1 MSDNLDK
8 RRFIDDTHETAEWL
22 RGQNSAPQTFDPGDP
37 SDAMA
42 EFFRIQVTQ
51 LAIDADKI
59 TIYRDLN
66 PQRQLECFIAGALTG
81 LVGVAFASIKTEG
94 NDAMMEYIT
103 SVLPFARLQAEN
115 IRDPDGAVLA
125 NHHDATRPDR
135 KQP

>member
-1 MSDNLDK
+1 MSDA
-8 RRFIDDTHETAEWL
+8 AEL
-22 RGQNSAPQTFDPGDP
+22 QPFDPGDE

-51 LAIDADKI
+51 LAIGADKI

-94 NDAMMEYIT
+94 NDAMMEYIA
-103 SVLPFARLQAEN
+103 SVLPFARLQAES
-115 IRDPDGAVLA
+115 IRDPDGNVLA
-125 NHHDATRPDR
+125 NHHDASHPDR